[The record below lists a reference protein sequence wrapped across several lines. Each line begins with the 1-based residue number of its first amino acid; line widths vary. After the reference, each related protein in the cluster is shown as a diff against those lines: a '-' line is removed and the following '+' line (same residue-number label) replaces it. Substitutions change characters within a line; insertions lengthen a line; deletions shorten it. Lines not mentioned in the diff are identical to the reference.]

1 MGSNLCGCNNDPGPG
16 NESNVFNNK
25 NKLIF

>member
-1 MGSNLCGCNNDPGPG
+1 MGSNFCGCNNDPGPG

-25 NKLIF
+25 NKLFF